1 MGTSIPLSISTVD
14 FSLAENFIFQST
26 RSPEAE
32 TPLGRKLERIWAEA
46 LPVLVEVGA
55 AGVPVA
61 VVGAVA
67 AVEEVSLV
75 EVEVL
80 VAGAVAEAGEQ
91 SIRI

>member
-32 TPLGRKLERIWAEA
+32 TPLGRKNMGGGTS
-46 LPVLVEVGA
+46 GA
-55 AGVPVA
+55 GGGWSSWSSGGSSWGSGSSGGV
-61 VVGAVA
+61 
-67 AVEEVSLV
+67 S
-75 EVEVL
+75 L